1 MIRKFE
7 TKFIICKVNKA
18 GSSKRVFHSENEF
31 MLGNYYYQKVD
42 TQIVSSPLAFESEGY
57 V

>member
-18 GSSKRVFHSENEF
+18 GSSKQVFHSENEF
-31 MLGNYYYQKVD
+31 MLGDYYCQKVD

>member
-7 TKFIICKVNKA
+7 TKFIICKINKA
-18 GSSKRVFHSENEF
+18 GSSKWVFHSENEF
-31 MLGNYYYQKVD
+31 MLGDCYYQKVD
-42 TQIVSSPLAFESEGY
+42 TQIVSRPLAFESEGY